1 MLNVEIKELSCLCF
15 FFLTNTSLFATG
27 IAVFCFDTLKVKALN
42 RYGFL
47 VTESHSTMPSLA
59 FEKTVLFLCF
69 VPV

>member
-1 MLNVEIKELSCLCF
+1 MLIVGMKELSYLR
-15 FFLTNTSLFATG
+15 FFLINVSLFATD
-27 IAVFCFDTLKVKALN
+27 IAVFCFDALKVKAPN

-47 VTESHSTMPSLA
+47 VTESYSTMPSLA